1 MLAFSGI
8 PDLQMEMG
16 RQGGCL
22 GLFNML
28 CGRNVLRKI
37 RTLELACPGLN
48 FSCKFW
54 ANNCVFLCICFS
66 FLIYKM
72 KLMLEALNRNVQK
85 FSQEHSEGK
94 VN

>member
-16 RQGGCL
+16 RQGGWL

-28 CGRNVLRKI
+28 CARNVVRKI
-37 RTLELACPGLN
+37 KTLELACPGLN
-48 FSCKFW
+48 LAVNFGQII
-54 ANNCVFLCICFS
+54 VFLRICFS